1 MNTKKGLVV
10 TMGEELRWVGEIGE
24 GNEEAQNLKK
34 ERKKTAASH
43 IEIHWS

>member
-34 ERKKTAASH
+34 RKKKNCSQPH
-43 IEIHWS
+43 